1 MDQISVINSDLSLEK
16 YQAQKWCKSENHCTE
31 KMTDGQ
37 IEIFAQ
43 KTAAASSKGTFRN
56 IYLKFEFIIIVLK
69 LTFCDLIIN
78 WIISNSKFAHN

>member
-1 MDQISVINSDLSLEK
+1 
-16 YQAQKWCKSENHCTE
+16 
-31 KMTDGQ
+31 MTDGQ
-37 IEIFAQ
+37 IEIFTQ

-78 WIISNSKFAHN
+78 